1 MGVRSSGYV
10 CACELVCVK
19 SKYLLFLQS
28 SEWEK
33 FALECVKSAC
43 AFEKCGACLHV
54 YCELVWVKN
63 ENEK

>member
-1 MGVRSSGYV
+1 VGVRSSGYV

-28 SEWEK
+28 SECEK

-43 AFEKCGACLHV
+43 ACEKCIRVSSYA
-54 YCELVWVKN
+54 
-63 ENEK
+63 